1 MAIISDRLRSSA
13 AGSMRDVSDKHRSS
27 AASSIEHVSEPID
40 AQTAADSLK
49 YGPRGALLV
58 AGISVALLFLGW
70 LAFYFLLF
78 MPRGPVG

>member
-1 MAIISDRLRSSA
+1 MPIISDRLRSSA
-13 AGSMRDVSDKHRSS
+13 GSMQDVSDKHRSS

-40 AQTAADSLK
+40 ARTAAESLK

-58 AGISVALLFLGW
+58 AGISVGLLFLGW